1 MSLADDEEEKVSMS
15 KNDVIAP
22 GGNTSKPF
30 VPQRVGDTEQE
41 VPSSLVSN
49 EGLLDKVLTQKRKGS
64 GSPQNTEPKFESR
77 ESSYRN
83 SVFEQNL

>member
-1 MSLADDEEEKVSMS
+1 MSEVDDEEEKVAIS
-15 KNDVIAP
+15 KDDVIVP
-22 GGNTSKPF
+22 GGNTSRPF
-30 VPQRVGDTEQE
+30 VPQRLGDTEQE

-49 EGLLDKVLTQKRKGS
+49 DGPLDKVLTQKRKAS

-83 SVFEQNL
+83 SVFE